1 MMSDSEVDETPPP
14 PSLAATRS
22 RREKSDK
29 HGRFAALQKFKV
41 RLAHCAI
48 TVAVAFRLFTFK
60 IKVLNIRDDKG
71 PEITSANLSSVDR
84 NRFQGSGSR
93 DFMTEYFKTSQ
104 LNKVFKKNQKCNRFV
119 SRPPREKGLKHFF
132 GSK

>member
-41 RLAHCAI
+41 RLANCAI
-48 TVAVAFRLFTFK
+48 IV
-60 IKVLNIRDDKG
+60 
-71 PEITSANLSSVDR
+71 
-84 NRFQGSGSR
+84 Q
-93 DFMTEYFKTSQ
+93 
-104 LNKVFKKNQKCNRFV
+104 
-119 SRPPREKGLKHFF
+119 
-132 GSK
+132 

>member
-41 RLAHCAI
+41 RLANYGI
-48 TVAVAFRLFTFK
+48 TVAFCLFTFK
-60 IKVLNIRDDKG
+60 IKVLKNPRHKRARNNIRKFRQCG
-71 PEITSANLSSVDR
+71 SQSVSMR
-84 NRFQGSGSR
+84 NRIHDRILKNFTVALMDIKYFISR
-93 DFMTEYFKTSQ
+93 SPR
-104 LNKVFKKNQKCNRFV
+104 KKDK
-119 SRPPREKGLKHFF
+119 L
-132 GSK
+132 

>member
-41 RLAHCAI
+41 LQANYVI
-48 TVAVAFRLFTFK
+48 TVAFCLFLRLRLRF
-60 IKVLNIRDDKG
+60 LNIRDDKE
-71 PEITSANLSSVDR
+71 PEITSSI
-84 NRFQGSGSR
+84 FKQCCGS
-93 DFMTEYFKTSQ
+93 
-104 LNKVFKKNQKCNRFV
+104 
-119 SRPPREKGLKHFF
+119 
-132 GSK
+132 